1 MNLICYLP
9 GIFSMQK
16 RNQLRAEQPT
26 RKCMLGSP
34 SGKMTLVF
42 LSLFR
47 KHFASLRNVN
57 LWIQTMNGAWALTEG
72 QSKRHEAPQLPY
84 FIFFLRKQ
92 EQGLCS
98 SCSQSIYQEQIE
110 RGEEEMGSQFPFLI
124 SYFHGFCLLP
134 SGSEPAQ
141 QMEPFTPPSCLVY
154 TRHGAQKPRQKTL
167 LADNG
172 KWSSLTF
179 LPSQYGLQKNPVTSF
194 YILHCPLINEVLP
207 WYIY

>member
-1 MNLICYLP
+1 
-9 GIFSMQK
+9 
-16 RNQLRAEQPT
+16 
-26 RKCMLGSP
+26 
-34 SGKMTLVF
+34 
-42 LSLFR
+42 
-47 KHFASLRNVN
+47 
-57 LWIQTMNGAWALTEG
+57 MNGAWALTEG

-84 FIFFLRKQ
+84 FFFFFFLRKR
-92 EQGLCS
+92 EQGHCS

-110 RGEEEMGSQFPFLI
+110 RGEEEVGSQFPFLI

-154 TRHGAQKPRQKTL
+154 TRHDAQKPRQKTL

-207 WYIY
+207 